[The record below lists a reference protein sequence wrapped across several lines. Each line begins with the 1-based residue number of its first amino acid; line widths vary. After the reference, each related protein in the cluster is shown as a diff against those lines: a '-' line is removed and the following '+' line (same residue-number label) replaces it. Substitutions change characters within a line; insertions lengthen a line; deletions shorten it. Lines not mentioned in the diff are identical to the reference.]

1 MFSVLKSG
9 ISQTDVEAGLV
20 KMSRFPSL
28 LSLCPKALSLS
39 EIFYTVYQQLF
50 LTNSDVRLFAKGS
63 YVFITFDP
71 INHRIA
77 VD

>member
-1 MFSVLKSG
+1 MFRVLKSG

-28 LSLCPKALSLS
+28 LSLCPKALSLKS
-39 EIFYTVYQQLF
+39 FIYQQLF